1 MSILNEIIAH
11 KVQEVA
17 CRQAEVPLSALGPRS
32 GELRDFAGALAAP
45 GLQVIAEVKRKSPS
59 MGDIRLDVDPADLAS
74 TYERS
79 GAAAISVLTD
89 EKYFGGRL
97 DHVAAVH
104 AAVEVPVLQKDFII
118 TDYQVHESYHAG
130 ADALLLIADALDQ
143 AQLERLY
150 GLANSLGL
158 HVLVEG
164 YGDDALA
171 RIHRLGPKI
180 AGINARDL
188 NTMTINLAAML
199 ERRSQLPK
207 RAIHV
212 AESGITGPHDLAR
225 VDQAGYHAALI
236 GTALLKDDDP
246 GQGLEN
252 FLAGVSTLKA
262 QG

>member
-1 MSILNEIIAH
+1 MSILDEIIAH
-11 KVQEVA
+11 KVKEVA
-17 CRQAEVPLSALGPRS
+17 RRQSEVPLSALGPRS
-32 GELRDFAGALAAP
+32 REVRDFAGALAAP

-59 MGDIRLDVDPADLAS
+59 MGDIRPDVDPADLAR
-74 TYERS
+74 TYARS

-89 EKYFGGRL
+89 EKYFGGQL
-97 DHVAAVH
+97 DHLAAVH
-104 AAVEVPVLQKDFII
+104 AAVDVPILQKDFIL

-150 GLANSLGL
+150 GLASSLGL

-164 YGDDALA
+164 YGDNALA
-171 RIHRLGPKI
+171 RIRRLGPKI
-180 AGINARDL
+180 AGINSRDL
-188 NTMTINLAAML
+188 NTMAIDLAAML
-199 ERRSQLPK
+199 ERRSQLPE

-236 GTALLKDDDP
+236 GTALLKDSDP
-246 GQGLEN
+246 GRSLEN
-252 FLAGVSTLKA
+252 FLAGMSTLKA